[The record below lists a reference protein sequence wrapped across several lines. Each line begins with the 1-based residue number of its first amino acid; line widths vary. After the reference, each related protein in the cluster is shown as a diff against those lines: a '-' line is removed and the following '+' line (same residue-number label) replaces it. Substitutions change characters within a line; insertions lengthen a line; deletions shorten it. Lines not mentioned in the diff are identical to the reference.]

1 MGKSFLTSFSVC
13 VVPCDS
19 LKLIHISDFV
29 CLLIATQ
36 NEDLTSTAADSQ
48 SSSSCGSSPNFSPS
62 PQMPSS
68 NFDDKHSWRP
78 HPNNPDDYCS
88 TIPPLQQIQQSGARP
103 PPTVMVPIGVL
114 KRGFHFHK

>member
-1 MGKSFLTSFSVC
+1 MLCSDSFE
-13 VVPCDS
+13 VV
-19 LKLIHISDFV
+19 LISDIV
-29 CLLIATQ
+29 CLLLATQ

-114 KRGFHFHK
+114 KRGFSFL